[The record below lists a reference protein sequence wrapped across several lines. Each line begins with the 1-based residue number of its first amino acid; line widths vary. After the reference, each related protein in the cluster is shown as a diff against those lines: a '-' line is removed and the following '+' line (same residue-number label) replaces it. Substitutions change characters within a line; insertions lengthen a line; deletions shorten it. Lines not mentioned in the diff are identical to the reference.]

1 MPKRFNITWRSGT
14 YYVSVPNY
22 RGGEVVD
29 AALFDEAVKLL
40 DALLGLE
47 KGSGQA
53 ALEFVERHG
62 GRVGSPSHPEVKP

>member
-1 MPKRFNITWRSGT
+1 MPERFNITWRSGA

-22 RGGEVVD
+22 SGGEVVD

-53 ALEFVERHG
+53 ALEFVERHD
-62 GRVGSPSHPEVKP
+62 GRVKGASNG